1 MKQDVLELETDKVV
15 EAMEVLS
22 KHHIEAA
29 IFGST
34 LHITVEKA
42 EEGMEKLAALLRES
56 GIELRRCE
64 KIAPSLED
72 VFVTLIEAS

>member
-1 MKQDVLELETDKVV
+1 MKQDVLELETDNVV
-15 EAMEVLS
+15 ETMEVLS
-22 KHHIEAA
+22 NHHIETA

-42 EEGMEKLAALLRES
+42 EEGMEKLAVLLQES
-56 GIELRRCE
+56 GIPVKRCE